1 MPEYQWLCWLT
12 ILMFLSSSRSTF
24 CNTRPCR
31 WLAMIMILSLA
42 ALKQDIAVQCCED
55 LKCRIRAGRESHF
68 IGCWTVGKISNWF
81 WGESSPHRQRC
92 RDDCVNVKLFVKL
105 FVITRAA
112 GQRGRERRCRD
123 GLRSHLGSD
132 QAGSRGQSPESREEA
147 VIITRVFTLLRVGM
161 RLRLSLQ
168 GASLTRLPERTWFL
182 CTGYYVFYR
191 LFPCFG
197 ETQYCVSQWLCREAL
212 NNEKTWPMRRL
223 DWAGWANERPRCS
236 PNSLICPESILWAEP
251 WPASLAGNQT
261 SISSL
266 PLSL

>member
-1 MPEYQWLCWLT
+1 MPEYQWLCWLA
-12 ILMFLSSSRSTF
+12 ILMFVSSSRSTF

-31 WLAMIMILSLA
+31 WLAILIMILSL

-55 LKCRIRAGRESHF
+55 LKCRIRVGKESHF
-68 IGCWTVGKISNWF
+68 IGCWAVGKTSSWF

-147 VIITRVFTLLRVGM
+147 VIITRVFTL
-161 RLRLSLQ
+161 
-168 GASLTRLPERTWFL
+168 
-182 CTGYYVFYR
+182 
-191 LFPCFG
+191 
-197 ETQYCVSQWLCREAL
+197 CRDA
-212 NNEKTWPMRRL
+212 
-223 DWAGWANERPRCS
+223 AQAQSPRCLAHAA
-236 PNSLICPESILWAEP
+236 PGKDVVFMHRLLCFLPIVSLFWRNSILCF
-251 WPASLAGNQT
+251 T
-261 SISSL
+261 MTL
-266 PLSL
+266 PHSF